1 MSGNFEGKTAAQR
14 QKSSQKGRIVQD
26 SKTDEFDRADY
37 RILSELSR
45 DARISDVSLGDRV
58 HLSSTAVSRRR
69 RALEASGVITGYGAQ
84 LNYRSLGLGVVAIV
98 SIELNSQEVSA
109 LLEFEDAVGRSPSM
123 SFCCFVSG
131 DTDFVIILHVES
143 LQSYNDIYRN
153 ELSVL
158 PHVAKIRS
166 SFVLKEVSWRRF
178 VPSAFNG
185 RV

>member
-1 MSGNFEGKTAAQR
+1 MT
-14 QKSSQKGRIVQD
+14 QD
-26 SKTDEFDRADY
+26 SNTEGLDRVDY
-37 RILSELSR
+37 RILAELCR
-45 DARISDVSLGDRV
+45 DARISDVNLGERV

-69 RALEASGVITGYGAQ
+69 RALEAAGVISGYGVQ
-84 LNYRSLGLGVVAIV
+84 LNYRSLGLGVVVIV
-98 SIELNSQEVSA
+98 AVELNSQEVSA
-109 LLEFEDAVGRSPSM
+109 LMEFEEAVINSPSM

-131 DTDFVIILHVES
+131 DTDFIMILHVES
-143 LQSYNDIYRN
+143 LQKYNEIYRN